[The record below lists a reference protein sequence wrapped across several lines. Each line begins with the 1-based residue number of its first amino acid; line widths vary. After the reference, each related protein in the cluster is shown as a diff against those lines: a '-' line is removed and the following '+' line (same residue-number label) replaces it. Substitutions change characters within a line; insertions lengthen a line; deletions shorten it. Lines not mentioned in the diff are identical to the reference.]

1 MGKKSKR
8 TPPTQIR
15 VDVATLESLMDTII
29 AEYMQTTLVPGG
41 TVVIG
46 PRMSSDGSESI
57 SLKPLTN
64 FSVGCPQNFSD
75 FISSATASGQA
86 MKPSTAFAWWAR
98 SRLRYSCSTITATFV
113 RYMVPYMKTIGLTEI
128 RSLTTGCNIRMND
141 LEVYSLGLIPT
152 KSHAIVLKNALDS
165 LSRVEIV
172 EALLPLSPNRPQHC
186 QHNVLK
192 CRESG
197 ILIDI
202 TLGQFLGT
210 MEPYTFKSVDEYFS
224 QIPGQVLYFEKTHE
238 ISIDEQVSRDNAEF
252 RSMLSPDSKPANF
265 TKRVFRSCQG
275 EKKYCWNCRGGA
287 SLGSSL
293 KRCTKC
299 QQAMYCSRQ
308 CQVLHWK
315 GHKQVCSQPNH

>member
-8 TPPTQIR
+8 TPPTHVR
-15 VDVATLESLMDTII
+15 VEVATLEYLMDTII

-57 SLKPLTN
+57 SLKSHTN
-64 FSVGCPQNFSD
+64 FSVGCPQNLSD
-75 FISSATASGQA
+75 FISSATASGQV
-86 MKPSTAFAWWAR
+86 MKPSTALAWWAR
-98 SRLRYSCSTITATFV
+98 SRLRYSCSTITTTFV

-128 RSLTTGCNIRMND
+128 RSLTTGCNIRMDD
-141 LEVYSLGLIPT
+141 LEVFSLGFSPNE
-152 KSHAIVLKNALDS
+152 SHAIVLKNALDS
-165 LSRVEIV
+165 LSKVEIV
-172 EALLPLSPNRPQHC
+172 ENLLTSPNLPPLCH
-186 QHNVLK
+186 HNVLK

-210 MEPYTFKSVDEYFS
+210 MEPHTFKSVDEYFS
-224 QIPGQVLYFEKTHE
+224 QIPGQVLYFEKTGE
-238 ISIDEQVSRDNAEF
+238 ISIDEQVSRDNAVF

-265 TKRVFRSCQG
+265 TKRVFRSCQE
-275 EKKYCWNCRGGA
+275 EKTHCWNCRGCA

-299 QQAMYCSRQ
+299 QHAMYCSRQ

-315 GHKQVCSQPNH
+315 AHKQVCSQPEH